1 MCADIL
7 HNNVKVFYL
16 PFHFMQKRHTD
27 NVFSNTRQYVP
38 LSPSF
43 TSEEFVL
50 TIIEVY
56 KHQNKSVSSLLK
68 HLPVYSIL
76 VILRMPNM
84 QH

>member
-1 MCADIL
+1 MLIFCITTSKYFTYHSTLCKKD
-7 HNNVKVFYL
+7 
-16 PFHFMQKRHTD
+16 TD

-38 LSPSF
+38 LNPSF